1 MRGRRGARAGGRG
14 RRAVAYYD
22 VIESPLG
29 PLFIGGSA
37 AGLHRVD
44 FLADAREAGSLV
56 ARLERDAG
64 QPAARDAEAAGAAAR
79 QLRAYFG
86 GERLRFDL
94 PLAPRGTPFQ
104 QRVWLALRAI
114 PPGAT
119 TTYGAV
125 AARIGRPT
133 AARAVGAANG
143 QNPLAIV
150 VPCHRVIGASGA
162 LTGYASGLDRKRW
175 LLDHEAAALPL
186 LAAAAADERVA
197 RRG

>member
-1 MRGRRGARAGGRG
+1 M
-14 RRAVAYYD
+14 AYYD

-29 PLFIGGSA
+29 PLFMGGSV
-37 AGLHRVD
+37 AGLHHID
-44 FLADAREAGSLV
+44 FLGDA
-56 ARLERDAG
+56 RDAG
-64 QPAARDAEAAGAAAR
+64 PLLARLARETGERAARDAEAAGEAAR
-79 QLRAYFG
+79 QLRAYFR

-104 QRVWLALRAI
+104 QRVWMALRAI
-114 PPGAT
+114 PPGET
-119 TTYGAV
+119 TTYGAI

-133 AARAVGAANG
+133 ASRAVGAANG

-175 LLDHEAAALPL
+175 LLDHETAALPL
-186 LAAAAADERVA
+186 FAAAVAGERVA